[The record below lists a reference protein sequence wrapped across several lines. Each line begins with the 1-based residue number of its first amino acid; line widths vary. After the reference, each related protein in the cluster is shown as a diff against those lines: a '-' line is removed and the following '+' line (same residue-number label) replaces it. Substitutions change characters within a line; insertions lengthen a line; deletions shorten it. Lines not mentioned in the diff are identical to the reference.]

1 MRIGKTLSFLFQSIT
16 AGLAAAFV
24 VVVLRPELL
33 VQDRLPPA
41 SPNPPPVS
49 ASALDS
55 PVQASYADAVS
66 RAVPA
71 VVNLQA
77 DRAVPT
83 GTHPLLDD
91 PFFQQYFGE
100 RLGPDS
106 RRSQPSL
113 GSGVIV
119 DEQGFILTNHHLIR
133 DAERISIL
141 LHDGRNLPAQ
151 VVGADPD
158 TDLAVLKTDASQLPA
173 MVIGDLGNVRVGD
186 VVLAIGNPF
195 GVGQTVTLGIVSA
208 TGRSGLGINTFED
221 FIQTDAAINP
231 GNSGGALVDA
241 RGRLLG
247 INTAIFSRSG
257 GSQGVGFAIPMT
269 LARDVMQQIIERG
282 YVARGWLGVEIGE
295 IDQDVAAA
303 IGLGDAN
310 GVLITGVLSDGPAG
324 KAGIEPG
331 DVIVSIGDAPITTAR
346 SALNRIAGMAPGE
359 PVGLQVLRGEQTL
372 SLEAVVDQRPAE

>member
-1 MRIGKTLSFLFQSIT
+1 MSFLFQSVT
-16 AGLAAAFV
+16 AGLAAASV
-24 VVVLRPELL
+24 VVVLRPDLL
-33 VQDRLPPA
+33 VPTDHTPAQAA
-41 SPNPPPVS
+41 SPNPTP
-49 ASALDS
+49 ASVPAVDGPL
-55 PVQASYADAVS
+55 QRSYADAVS

-77 DRAVPT
+77 DRSVPP

-91 PFFQQYFGE
+91 PFFRQYFGA
-100 RLGPDS
+100 RLGPNA
-106 RRSQPSL
+106 RRRQPSL

-119 DEQGFILTNHHLIR
+119 SEQGLILTNHHLIR

-151 VVGADPD
+151 VVGTDPD

-173 MVIGDLGNVRVGD
+173 IVIGDADGVRVGD

-257 GSQGVGFAIPMT
+257 GSQGIGFAIPVT
-269 LARDVMQQIIERG
+269 LAQDVMQQIIERG

-295 IDQDVAAA
+295 IDQNIAEA
-303 IGLGDAN
+303 IGLGEAN
-310 GVLITGVLSDGPAG
+310 GVLITGVLSDGPADR
-324 KAGIEPG
+324 AGIEPG
-331 DVIVSIGDAPITTAR
+331 DVIVSIGDVPIASAR
-346 SALNRIAGMAPGE
+346 SALNRIAGMTPGDTV
-359 PVGLQVLRGEQTL
+359 PLQVLRGEQTL
-372 SLEAVVDQRPAE
+372 SLDAIVAQRPTAE